1 MDINKENWYKRIQ
14 GTRGYAILS
23 AFVKSAA
30 VGLLFAI
37 VCFVWDRVNDA
48 DQNEKLEASVNK
60 LDTIQKSLS
69 TRSLGIFPG
78 YIKEIRELFNNIDKS
93 ATIVIMEDV
102 LYYGFKSKPKEF
114 FEMNK
119 RLFDHAMQG
128 GHDTIAYYNFKE
140 ERVLVAMDIFHNMI
154 KNEHISND
162 NLVRMNKECD
172 SIIKTRRSTG
182 QEIRPELIRA
192 MEYDLC
198 EKYFKATVNN
208 NYKSFEESVNA
219 YLNDEL
225 IHFGEN
231 ETSQGA
237 GVAKDM
243 CKDIQKIKEKYL
255 KKDLDKITF
264 ADFENMNRE
273 ISMVIAEY
281 YEKREIQL
289 VPLDEYLTMSCWM
302 VKNDHDFKAV
312 LAFPSKY
319 SSDEI
324 GFHSQDE
331 AFSKYISTML
341 KGILANQ
348 NLENDIIKE
357 Y

>member
-1 MDINKENWYKRIQ
+1 MDNTTNTPQESKPHKMV
-14 GTRGYAILS
+14 GYVSTFL
-23 AFVKSAA
+23 KSAA
-30 VGLLFAI
+30 VALIFALICFAFDRYENI
-37 VCFVWDRVNDA
+37 VQQQQLDESIA
-48 DQNEKLEASVNK
+48 K
-60 LDTIQKSLS
+60 LDEIEQSLS

-78 YIKEIRELFNNIDKS
+78 YIKEIRELFNNINKS
-93 ATIVIMEDV
+93 DTIVIMEDV

-114 FEMNK
+114 YEMNK
-119 RLFDHAMQG
+119 RLLDHAMQG
-128 GHDTIAYYNFKE
+128 GSVTIAYYNFKE
-140 ERVLVAMDIFHNMI
+140 KRVLVAMDIFHNMI

-182 QEIRPELIRA
+182 QEIRPDLIRT
-192 MEYDLC
+192 MEYELC
-198 EKYFKATVNN
+198 EKYFKTTVNKDF
-208 NYKSFEESVNA
+208 KSFEASVNA
-219 YLNDEL
+219 YLSAEL

-243 CKDIQKIKEKYL
+243 CLELQKTKEKYL

-264 ADFENMNRE
+264 NDFEMMNRE
-273 ISMVIAEY
+273 VSVIISEY
-281 YEKREIQL
+281 YEKRGIKL

-302 VKNDHDFKAV
+302 VKYGNTTGIKAV

-324 GFHSQDE
+324 GFYSQDDSF
-331 AFSKYISTML
+331 AKYISAMMN
-341 KGILANQ
+341 GILVNKNRTSDLQ
-348 NLENDIIKE
+348 Q
-357 Y
+357 